1 MKLLSLLCGATVLM
15 IVLKLMGVTPDLLWW
30 SVTCPLWGITL
41 GILGYY
47 AGGLAISLIDDEN
60 TL

>member
-15 IVLKLMGVTPDLLWW
+15 IVLKLTGVSADLSWW
-30 SVTCPLWGITL
+30 LVTCPFWG
-41 GILGYY
+41 GILVYY